1 MSSPDWEQI
10 ENAYRAG
17 VLSLREIASAHGIT
31 EGAIRKR
38 AKRDGWSRD
47 LTAKIK
53 SKADD
58 LVRNSAVRSEVRT
71 ESSVPD
77 RVLIEANAEV
87 IATIRLEH
95 RSDISRS
102 RNLVIKLL
110 EELESQTENRD
121 LYDQLGDLMRK
132 PDDKG
137 MDKLNDLYH
146 KVISLSSR
154 SSTIKTLSDSLKTL
168 VGLERQAYGMD
179 EEKKDSTVS
188 DLADLMKELSDEA

>member
-1 MSSPDWEQI
+1 MRSPDWEQI

-17 VLSLREIASAHGIT
+17 VLSLREIAGQRGIS

-38 AKRDGWSRD
+38 AKRDGWTRD
-47 LTAKIK
+47 LAAKIK

-58 LVRNSAVRSEVRT
+58 LVRTRAVRSEVRT
-71 ESSVPD
+71 EGSIPD

-87 IATIRLEH
+87 IANIRLEH

-110 EELESQTENRD
+110 NELESQTDNKE
-121 LYDQLGDLMRK
+121 LFDQLGELMRK

-137 MDKLNDLYH
+137 VDKLNDLYH
-146 KVISLSSR
+146 KVISLQGR
-154 SSTIKTLSDSLKTL
+154 TTTMKGLSDSLKTL
-168 VGLERQAYGMD
+168 VTLERQAYGLD
-179 EEKKDSTVS
+179 EDKGNNAIS